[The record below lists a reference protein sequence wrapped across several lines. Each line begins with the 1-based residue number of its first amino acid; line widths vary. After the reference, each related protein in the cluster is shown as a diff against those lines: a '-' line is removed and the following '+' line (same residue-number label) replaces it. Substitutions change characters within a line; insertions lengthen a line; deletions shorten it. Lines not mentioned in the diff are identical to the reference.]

1 MSAGLAIVIGIAAV
15 IVAAL
20 TGLTALAL
28 AVVVVLVIYGAAYGI
43 RAFWTIATSWR
54 RR

>member
-1 MSAGLAIVIGIAAV
+1 MSVGLVIVIGIAAV

-28 AVVVVLVIYGAAYGI
+28 AVAVVLVIYGAGYLV
-43 RAFWTIATSWR
+43 RSLWTIATLGWR
-54 RR
+54 R